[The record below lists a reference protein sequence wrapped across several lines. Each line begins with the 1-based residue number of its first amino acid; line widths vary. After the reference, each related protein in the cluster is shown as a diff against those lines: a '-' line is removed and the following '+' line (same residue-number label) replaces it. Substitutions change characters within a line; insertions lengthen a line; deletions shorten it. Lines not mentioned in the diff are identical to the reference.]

1 MIQLTLEQR
10 LAIQQGNAVRLA
22 DTELGAEVV
31 VCPAA
36 LFEKMESQ
44 LREFLEDEKE
54 QQEWV
59 HTSMQNLARRIEED
73 DND

>member
-1 MIQLTLEQR
+1 MIQMTQEQR
-10 LAIQQGNAVRLA
+10 QAFSQGNPVRLH
-22 DTELGAEVV
+22 DPDLGADVV

-36 LFEKMESQ
+36 LFEKMEGQ

-59 HTSMQNLARRIEED
+59 KMSMRCMAQRIREG
-73 DND
+73 